1 MCPVTIG
8 VGLGATAG
16 AGAATL
22 GMAAIGLAATSA
34 LQIYGANQQ
43 AGIAQANLRAQ
54 AQQAQVQ
61 ADQTRAQMLMNQDQ
75 EYQRLV
81 LSQRQNAEAY
91 NLQIEQANNQLLNQ
105 YEQQRAQ
112 AIAER
117 ASIMRKNE
125 IDRQSYQDRLQ
136 QAKTQIGFNNE
147 AANKVYQA
155 EQQKIVEAKKQAA
168 FEHQSLLAK
177 SIGSKGSILATG
189 RTGQSVGLLLKDV
202 ERQKGFAMAQA
213 DAMSKSKRASAII
226 AMEGG
231 WLKAQSANQQAI
243 SDIGFNPTDPYIPKL
258 PGSPQFINPIGLA
271 IDYQP
276 NT

>member
-8 VGLGATAG
+8 TALGASS

-22 GMAAIGLAATSA
+22 GFAAISLAATSTLA
-34 LQIYGANQQ
+34 IYGAHQQ
-43 AGIAQANLRAQ
+43 AGIAQANLQAQ

-75 EYQRLV
+75 EYRRLV
-81 LSQRQNAEAY
+81 LQQRQNTQAY
-91 NLQIEQANNQLLNQ
+91 NLQLEQANKQILNNH
-105 YEQQRAQ
+105 EQQRAQ
-112 AIAER
+112 VIASR
-117 ASIMRKNE
+117 SSIMRKNE

-136 QAKTQIGFNNE
+136 QAQKQVGFNNE

-177 SIGSKGSILATG
+177 SIGSRGNILATG

-213 DAMSKSKRASAII
+213 DAMSRSKREAAII

-231 WLKAQSANQQAI
+231 WLKAQSANQQAF
-243 SDIGFNPTDPYIPKL
+243 SDIGFNPTDPYLPKL
-258 PGSPQFINPIGLA
+258 PGSPQFITPIGLA